1 MKIFLQ
7 LCFFLFSVTVFAQ
20 EDFNIELVSQIE
32 FNENSND
39 IWGYVDATGLEYA
52 IVGTRTATRVYSLED
67 PANPVERA
75 VISGA
80 PSIWRDIKSNGT
92 FLYVTTDQGTDGLTI
107 IDMTL
112 APETITSRLWQ
123 PVMNVNGDDITL
135 ETCHNLYID
144 DSGTCYLAGC
154 NTFDGVILLD
164 ITTDPLV
171 PSILGTANLNYSH
184 DVYARGD
191 RLYSSEINIG
201 EISIYDI
208 SDKTNPIYINGTE
221 TTSDFTHNAWLSD
234 DGNFVFTTDERGN
247 SYVDAYDISDESN
260 LVLVDKFRP
269 IETENNGVV
278 PHNTHYLDGYL
289 VTSWY
294 TDGIVIV
301 DAHEPNNL
309 IKVGSYD
316 TFDGPHG
323 GTNGCWGAYPF
334 LPSGIILASDIS
346 TGLYILQPEYKRAA
360 YLEGN
365 VRDISTLL
373 PINMVEVEILGNR
386 MNLENTDPTGFYR
399 SGQVDEGTFMVR
411 FSHPDYLTKTVQAE
425 FVAGEIVQL
434 DVELDGKIPAT
445 LSGIAVTQ
453 ADGSAVPFAHVFAF
467 NEENSFSA
475 QADADGNFS
484 FDLFQ
489 GTYTFVS
496 SSWGFL
502 QQIVDLE
509 LTADET
515 LTIEL
520 ERGYQDDFIF
530 DLGWSVSG
538 TAPRG
543 IWELATPVGTDW
555 QGLIANPNTDYD
567 TDQGSD
573 CYVTGNDPGTSVGSD
588 DVDNG
593 NTILESDFMELSS
606 YNEPTFN
613 FALWFFNESGNNAP
627 DDEVV
632 ISVNNGT
639 ESTDILTISSSASE
653 WNYYEGLTLPSDFTV
668 TDEMKLFVETADAQN
683 TGNLVE
689 AGFDTFLVTDGISS
703 STTDINDTIEISA
716 SPNPFSSTIALDWSG
731 EKGIAS
737 LYNIEG
743 KIMASYPVN
752 KGVNNI
758 IVSGNIPS
766 GNYLIKVR
774 TENYTSKTL
783 KLVKI

>member
-1 MKIFLQ
+1 
-7 LCFFLFSVTVFAQ
+7 
-20 EDFNIELVSQIE
+20 
-32 FNENSND
+32 
-39 IWGYVDATGLEYA
+39 
-52 IVGTRTATRVYSLED
+52 
-67 PANPVERA
+67 
-75 VISGA
+75 
-80 PSIWRDIKSNGT
+80 
-92 FLYVTTDQGTDGLTI
+92 
-107 IDMTL
+107 
-112 APETITSRLWQ
+112 
-123 PVMNVNGDDITL
+123 
-135 ETCHNLYID
+135 
-144 DSGTCYLAGC
+144 
-154 NTFDGVILLD
+154 
-164 ITTDPLV
+164 
-171 PSILGTANLNYSH
+171 
-184 DVYARGD
+184 
-191 RLYSSEINIG
+191 
-201 EISIYDI
+201 
-208 SDKTNPIYINGTE
+208 
-221 TTSDFTHNAWLSD
+221 
-234 DGNFVFTTDERGN
+234 
-247 SYVDAYDISDESN
+247 
-260 LVLVDKFRP
+260 
-269 IETENNGVV
+269 
-278 PHNTHYLDGYL
+278 
-289 VTSWY
+289 
-294 TDGIVIV
+294 
-301 DAHEPNNL
+301 
-309 IKVGSYD
+309 
-316 TFDGPHG
+316 
-323 GTNGCWGAYPF
+323 
-334 LPSGIILASDIS
+334 
-346 TGLYILQPEYKRAA
+346 
-360 YLEGN
+360 
-365 VRDISTLL
+365 
-373 PINMVEVEILGNR
+373 